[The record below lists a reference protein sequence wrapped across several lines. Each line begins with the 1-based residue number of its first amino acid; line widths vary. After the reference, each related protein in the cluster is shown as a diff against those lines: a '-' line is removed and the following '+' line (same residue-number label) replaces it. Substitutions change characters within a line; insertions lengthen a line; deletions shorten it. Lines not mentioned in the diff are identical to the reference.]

1 MTARLSLT
9 INATAQ
15 RGSSRVAFFT
25 LGLRLLRALNTIR
38 FRFFASPFNE
48 NNGFLILEE
57 PTMLRW
63 RIEIVVATI
72 LAVLAVITLAWPNWI
87 ELVFGADP
95 DGGDGSAEWG
105 TVLVLAAGALIVGLL
120 ARYDYR
126 RAIGRS
132 RQVARSTAE

>member
-1 MTARLSLT
+1 
-9 INATAQ
+9 
-15 RGSSRVAFFT
+15 
-25 LGLRLLRALNTIR
+25 LRALNTIR
-38 FRFFASPFNE
+38 FGFFASPPNK
-48 NNGFLILEE
+48 NNGFVFLEE

-63 RIEIVVATI
+63 RIETVVATL
-72 LAVLAVITLAWPNWI
+72 LAALAVITLAWPNWI

-126 RAIGRS
+126 RAIGGS